1 MEKISDNGK
10 IIALIIYA
18 EDSIPGVTFFTPP
31 EFTQQLGFLRH
42 PAGHHIPPHTHND
55 VKREVIR
62 TQEVLI
68 IRKGKVKI
76 LLFTDDRKFFCDR
89 ILASGDVILLA
100 SGGHG
105 VDILED
111 AEIIEVKQGPYI
123 NDMTDKERFDWPEK
137 I

>member
-1 MEKISDNGK
+1 MEKISHNGK

-42 PAGHHIPPHTHND
+42 PAGHHISPHTHND